1 MIDKTAI
8 ISADAK
14 IHESVTVGPFSI
26 IEGDV
31 EIGEGTTI
39 GSHVLIADGAR
50 LGKNVRI
57 FQGAVIGS
65 IPQDL
70 KFEGEDSLVVIGD
83 STTIREYATINR
95 GTKESGSTDVGKD
108 CLIMS
113 YAHVAH
119 DCKLG
124 DGIIMANSVNLAGHV
139 IIEDY
144 AIIGGIVPVHQ
155 FVRIGAHC
163 MIGGGFRVPQDVA
176 PFCLAGGYPLKV
188 AGLNLICLR
197 RKKFPREAIGHLQ
210 ETFKLLFF
218 SNLNTK
224 QAMVRIKDEVE
235 LSPEVAQVIAF
246 VEKSTRGIMK

>member
-8 ISADAK
+8 VSKDARV
-14 IHESVTVGPFSI
+14 HESVKVGPYSI
-26 IEGDV
+26 IEGNV
-31 EIGEGTTI
+31 EISEGTEIKSHAFLGEGT
-39 GSHVLIADGAR
+39 R
-50 LGKNVRI
+50 LGKNVRV

-83 STTIREYATINR
+83 NTTIREYVTINR

-108 CLIMS
+108 CLIMA

-124 DGIIMANSVNLAGHV
+124 NGIIMANAVNLAGH
-139 IIEDY
+139 IMIDDH
-144 AIIGGIVPVHQ
+144 AIIGGIVPIHQ
-155 FVRIGAHC
+155 FVHIGAHC

-188 AGLNLICLR
+188 AGLNLIGLR
-197 RKKFPREAIGHLQ
+197 RRKFPREAIGRLQ

-224 QAMVRIKDEVE
+224 QALARIKEEVE
-235 LSPEVAQVIAF
+235 MSPEVSQVITF
-246 VEKSTRGIMK
+246 VENSTRGIMK